1 MDIKKQMINRIN
13 IFTFLL
19 LILPQTVGN
28 VDFLDLNDFNFK
40 ESYKKI
46 YKQFVTLT
54 IYSPSLS
61 QTDSTPN
68 ITASGFKI
76 DTSNPSKHRIIAVS
90 RDLKKKGWDFGKK
103 VRIKKAG
110 KFDGVYTIRDLMNK
124 RHKNRIDVLVDDEH
138 NPIKL
143 KNVEITLIK

>member
-90 RDLKKKGWDFGKK
+90 RDLKKKGWNFGKK

>member
-1 MDIKKQMINRIN
+1 MINRIN

-90 RDLKKKGWDFGKK
+90 RDLKKKGWNFGKK

>member
-1 MDIKKQMINRIN
+1 MINRIN

-28 VDFLDLNDFNFK
+28 VDFLDLNDFKFK

-76 DTSNPSKHRIIAVS
+76 DTTNPSKHKIVAVS

-124 RHKNRIDVLVDDEH
+124 RHKNRIDVLVGDEH
-138 NPIKL
+138 ELIKL
-143 KNVEITLIK
+143 KNVEVTLIK

>member
-1 MDIKKQMINRIN
+1 MDITKQITNRIN
-13 IFTFLL
+13 ILTFLL
-19 LILPQTVGN
+19 LIIPQTVGN
-28 VDFLDLNDFNFK
+28 VTFFDLTELNIK

-54 IYSPSLS
+54 IYSPSPS

-68 ITASGFKI
+68 LTASGFKI
-76 DTSNPSKHRIIAVS
+76 DTSNPSKHKIIAVS

-124 RHKNRIDVLVDDEH
+124 RHKNRIDVLVGDEH
-138 NPIKL
+138 KPVRL
-143 KNVEITLIK
+143 RNVEVTLIN

>member
-1 MDIKKQMINRIN
+1 MDITKQMINRIN

-28 VDFLDLNDFNFK
+28 VDFLNSNDFNFK
-40 ESYKKI
+40 ESYNKI

-54 IYSPSLS
+54 IYSPSPS

-68 ITASGFKI
+68 LTASGFKI
-76 DTSNPSKHRIIAVS
+76 DTTNPSKHRIIAVS
-90 RDLKKKGWDFGKK
+90 RDLKKKGWNFGKK

-110 KFDGVYTIRDLMNK
+110 KFNGVYTIRDLMNK
-124 RHKNRIDVLVDDEH
+124 RHKNRIDILVDDEQK
-138 NPIKL
+138 PIRL
-143 KNVEITLIK
+143 KNVEVTLIN

>member
-1 MDIKKQMINRIN
+1 MDITKQMINRIN

-28 VDFLDLNDFNFK
+28 VDFLNSNDFNFK
-40 ESYKKI
+40 ESYNKI

-54 IYSPSLS
+54 IYSPSPS

-68 ITASGFKI
+68 LTASGFKI
-76 DTSNPSKHRIIAVS
+76 DTTNPSKHRIIAVS

-110 KFDGVYTIRDLMNK
+110 KFNGVYTIRDLMNK
-124 RHKNRIDVLVDDEH
+124 RHKNRIDVLVGDEH
-138 NPIKL
+138 KPIRL
-143 KNVEITLIK
+143 KNVEVTLIN

>member
-1 MDIKKQMINRIN
+1 MINRIN

-28 VDFLDLNDFNFK
+28 VDFLNSSDFNFK
-40 ESYKKI
+40 ESYNKI

-54 IYSPSLS
+54 IYSPSPS

-68 ITASGFKI
+68 LTASGFKI
-76 DTSNPSKHRIIAVS
+76 DTTNPSKHRIIAVS

-110 KFDGVYTIRDLMNK
+110 KFNGVYTIRDLMNK
-124 RHKNRIDVLVDDEH
+124 RHKNRIDVLVGDEH
-138 NPIKL
+138 KPIRL
-143 KNVEITLIK
+143 KNVEVTLIN